1 MAQKFPIDSEWF
13 FNQLKEK
20 GYSLRRF
27 AEAIGMDASAAS
39 RLLNGQ
45 RSMSAEE
52 QDRIAAFLGVSI
64 AEIATHRGSAGGGFG
79 EVEQT
84 GYEAAGTAIK
94 PASKLA
100 DLDKEDP
107 YSDPLFGCMKGT
119 ITIMPGV
126 DLTESLVTDDD
137 IDWSVFDDE

>member
-1 MAQKFPIDSEWF
+1 MAQKFPIDSERF
-13 FNQLKEK
+13 FNQLKVK

-27 AEAIGMDASAAS
+27 AEVIGMDASAAS

-45 RSMSAEE
+45 RSMSADE

-79 EVEQT
+79 EVEQA
-84 GYEAAGTAIK
+84 GYEAADGVAK
-94 PASKLA
+94 PATTKDA
-100 DLDKEDP
+100 KDP
-107 YSDPLFGCMKGT
+107 YRHPIFGCMKGT
-119 ITIMPGV
+119 IFVMPGV

-137 IDWSVFDDE
+137 IDLSLFDDK